1 MPWGAANPSMV
12 SGVALGPP
20 PSQAHL
26 LPYLHAGGPRA
37 SLSRE
42 SDFLD
47 GRQMC
52 CSSSCKAAS
61 CRRCLRAVTHG
72 LPGGQSWGF
81 AFLRCWQAGQA
92 VLHASGVGNG
102 AAELWAA
109 HRAPRAAVCP
119 PRPPLSAQHRVLLI
133 TQRMKSFS
141 GTFLGLFWAA
151 LLALCCWPQRA
162 QLTRGGGCGAARC
175 FGCRL
180 GSTGRSL
187 WPQHSSGLCDTAK
200 KCEKCKK
207 KKEKNSSFFAAPN
220 EYRRRE
226 DNPQLYLCGV
236 AEAGRAE
243 RIEHS
248 QECPSSFPQHRYG
261 DTFLGLCCGSAA
273 VGGWLPRALHC
284 GSAPQRAASINA
296 APSAATAP
304 GAPRSLCLWNATK
317 PSPPPGI
324 NRAEPSPARTVV
336 PPLRL
341 VRPLP
346 TPQPPFADPHRRGPP
361 IHRSRI
367 LVLSSQC
374 HGGGGEGRCQRRRAA
389 WLSAEPLR

>member
-207 KKEKNSSFFAAPN
+207 KKKKILLSLLLQMNTGGGRTIPNYISVVWPRLEGLSESSTARSVRHPFLSTVTGTHFWVCAVAVLQWGAGCHVPRTAAPHPGVLQASMLLLLQ
-220 EYRRRE
+220 
-226 DNPQLYLCGV
+226 PQPQ
-236 AEAGRAE
+236 
-243 RIEHS
+243 EHRGLS
-248 QECPSSFPQHRYG
+248 VYG
-261 DTFLGLCCGSAA
+261 M
-273 VGGWLPRALHC
+273 P
-284 GSAPQRAASINA
+284 
-296 APSAATAP
+296 
-304 GAPRSLCLWNATK
+304 
-317 PSPPPGI
+317 PSPPHLLELIGP
-324 NRAEPSPARTVV
+324 NRALLA
-336 PPLRL
+336 LL
-341 VRPLP
+341 C
-346 TPQPPFADPHRRGPP
+346 HR
-361 IHRSRI
+361 
-367 LVLSSQC
+367 
-374 HGGGGEGRCQRRRAA
+374 
-389 WLSAEPLR
+389 